1 MSDALGHLS
10 RRRDPTGGE
19 FFTFATSTIC
29 ADQHLLMKQMHKPSE
44 EKWMVVILDRNQY
57 SPWLSCSLV
66 DAPMYFKSWRG

>member
-1 MSDALGHLS
+1 
-10 RRRDPTGGE
+10 
-19 FFTFATSTIC
+19 
-29 ADQHLLMKQMHKPSE
+29 MKQMHKPSE